1 MEKHN
6 QAENK
11 KKTTTFA
18 TLKTMFQIACKE
30 KPILFPLFGLS
41 LIVEVTNTLLPVIL
55 PKYIIEFLMAIVQ
68 GTPYEEVRNK
78 LLWTVGLLIA
88 SDFVCKVLFN
98 VINAVTRAYMELFNR
113 RLEQNISA
121 HAMAMDFEHT
131 EDPAALDQLNKAK
144 EGISWYSGG
153 VVNILNDFYT
163 IVLNICILICGSL
176 LVIKGCPWLI
186 VIQSV
191 GLVFIGYFNF
201 KNNEIQV
208 KSFQRLS
215 GLNRR
220 FGYYFYQVANF
231 IFGKDI
237 RLYNSADMFSA
248 RGQEENKKMYGVW
261 KQQAMD
267 TMKNNQYVNI
277 VNTFR
282 DSISYFYL
290 GVLALMKRITVGDF
304 TMYVGAASAF
314 YWAMYRIVTGVQEVT
329 KHCSYMAEYLLFM
342 EYPAVM
348 PKGSE
353 PVKEQAH
360 VIEFKDVSFKYP
372 RGEEYVLRHVNLIL
386 QPGEHLSVVGLNGA
400 GKTTFIKLLCRLY
413 DVTDGEILLDGRNIK
428 EYSEEAY
435 RKIFAPV
442 FQDFQLFAFSLK
454 ENVALD
460 KTDTADSETIEKA
473 LELSGVY
480 EDAVKLEQGIDTIIY
495 KSFDEK
501 GTDLSGGQRQKVAIS
516 RALYKDAP
524 VVILDEPTAALDPV
538 AEYEIYKKF
547 NELVGGK
554 TAIYISHRLSSCKFC
569 DKIAVFADDHI
580 KEYGTHSEL
589 VEKTD
594 GIYAE
599 MFAAQAQYYV

>member
-1 MEKHN
+1 MQKK
-6 QAENK
+6 AKSNK
-11 KKTTTFA
+11 PTTLA
-18 TLKTMFQIACKE
+18 TLKIMFQIACKE
-30 KPILFPLFGLS
+30 KPILFLVFGIS
-41 LIVEVTNTLLPVIL
+41 LITEVANTLLPVIL
-55 PKYIIEFLMAIVQ
+55 PKYIIEFLMAVVQ
-68 GTPYEEVRNK
+68 GTPYAEVRSK
-78 LLWTVGLLIA
+78 LLWTVGLLIG
-88 SDFVCKVLFN
+88 SNFVCNLMLN
-98 VINAVTRAYMELFNR
+98 VTNALTRVYMELFNR
-113 RLEQNISA
+113 RLEQNVSE

-131 EDPAALDQLNKAK
+131 EDPDALDQLNKAK

-153 VVNILNDFYT
+153 VVNILNDFY
-163 IVLNICILICGSL
+163 IIILNICILLCGSL
-176 LVIKGCPWLI
+176 LVIRGCPWLI
-186 VIQSV
+186 VIQGI
-191 GLVFIGYFNF
+191 GLVFIGYFNY
-201 KNNEIQV
+201 KNNDIQV

-220 FGYYFYQVANF
+220 FGYYFYQVADFN
-231 IFGKDI
+231 FGKDI

-248 RGQEENKKMYGVW
+248 RGQEENEKMYGAW
-261 KQQAMD
+261 RQQALD
-267 TMKNNQYVNI
+267 TMKNNQYVNV

-290 GVLALMKRITVGDF
+290 GVLALLKRITVGDF

-314 YWAMYRIVTGVQEVT
+314 YWAMYRIVNGVQEVT

-353 PVKEQAH
+353 AVIDKPH
-360 VIEFKDVSFKYP
+360 TIEFKDVSFKYP
-372 RGEEYVLRHVNLIL
+372 RTENYVLRHVNLKL
-386 QPGEHLSVVGLNGA
+386 LPGEHLSVVGLNGA
-400 GKTTFIKLLCRLY
+400 GKTTLIKLLCRLY
-413 DVTDGEILLDGRNIK
+413 DVTEGEILLDGRNIK
-428 EYSEEAY
+428 EYSDEEY
-435 RKIFAPV
+435 RKLFAPV
-442 FQDFQLFAFSLK
+442 FQDFKLFAFTLK

-460 KTDTADSETIEKA
+460 KSREADEESIRRA

-480 EDAVKLEQGIDTIIY
+480 EDAVKLEQGMDTIIY

-516 RALYKDAP
+516 RALFKDAP

-547 NELVGGK
+547 HELVGGK

-580 KEYGTHSEL
+580 KEYGTHNEL
-589 VEKTD
+589 IEKKN

>member
-1 MEKHN
+1 MQKN
-6 QAENK
+6 SKDNK
-11 KKTTTFA
+11 KPSTAT
-18 TLKTMFQIACKE
+18 TLKIMFQIAWE
-30 KPILFPLFGLS
+30 RKPVLFIVFAFALF
-41 LIVEVTNTLLPVIL
+41 VEVVHTLLPVIL

-68 GTPYEEVRNK
+68 GTPYEEIKEK
-78 LLWTVGLLIA
+78 LLWTVGLLIG
-88 SDFVCKVLFN
+88 SEFLCNIMLNVL
-98 VINAVTRAYMELFNR
+98 NAVKVSYQELFNR
-113 RLEQNISA
+113 YLEQSISK

-131 EDPAALDQLNKAK
+131 EDPDALDQLNKAK
-144 EGISWYSGG
+144 EGITWYSGG
-153 VVNILNDFYT
+153 VVNILNDFYN
-163 IVLNICILICGSL
+163 IVLNICILLCGSV

-186 VIQSV
+186 VIQMV
-191 GLVFIGYFNF
+191 GLLFIAYFNF
-201 KNNEIQV
+201 RNNEIQV
-208 KSFQRLS
+208 KSFQALS

-237 RLYNSADMFSA
+237 RLYDSADMFSA
-248 RGQEENKKMYGVW
+248 RGQEENEKMYGVW
-261 KQQAMD
+261 KKQAMD

-290 GVLALMKRITVGDF
+290 GFLALMKQITVGDF
-304 TMYVGAASAF
+304 TMYVSAASAF
-314 YWAMYRIVTGVQEVT
+314 YWAMYRVVTNVQEVT
-329 KHCSYMAEYLLFM
+329 KHCSYMAEYLIFM

-348 PKGSE
+348 TKGTE
-353 PVKEQAH
+353 KVKEQAH
-360 VIEFKDVSFKYP
+360 TIEFKDVSFKYP
-372 RGEEYVLRHVNLIL
+372 RSEEYVLRHVNLTL

-413 DVTDGEILLDGRNIK
+413 DVTEGEILLDGKNIK
-428 EYSEEAY
+428 EYSEEEY
-435 RKIFAPV
+435 RKVFAPV

-460 KTDTADSETIEKA
+460 KSEVADNEEVQKA

-516 RALYKDAP
+516 RALFKNAP
-524 VVILDEPTAALDPV
+524 VVILDEPTAALDPM

-547 NELVGGK
+547 NDLVGGK

-569 DKIAVFADDHI
+569 DKIAVFAEDHI
-580 KEYGTHSEL
+580 KEYGTHNEL
-589 VEKTD
+589 LEKTD